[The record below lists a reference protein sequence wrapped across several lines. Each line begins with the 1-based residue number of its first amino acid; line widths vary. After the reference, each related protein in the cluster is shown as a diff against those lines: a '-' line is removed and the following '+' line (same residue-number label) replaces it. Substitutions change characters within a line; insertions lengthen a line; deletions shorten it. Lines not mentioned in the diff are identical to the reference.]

1 LLFLAALG
9 CKKQAPAPPPA
20 QIEQVPPTME
30 KVFEQA
36 PAELRQSAGDVATAL
51 RSSDDA
57 GALFELQDLSAKP
70 TLTAEQRDAVTRS
83 MLAVHERL
91 RTEAA
96 KGNKKA
102 EEAIEHY
109 QATK

>member
-1 LLFLAALG
+1 
-9 CKKQAPAPPPA
+9 
-20 QIEQVPPTME
+20 
-30 KVFEQA
+30 
-36 PAELRQSAGDVATAL
+36 L

-57 GALFELQDLSAKP
+57 VALFELQDLSAKP